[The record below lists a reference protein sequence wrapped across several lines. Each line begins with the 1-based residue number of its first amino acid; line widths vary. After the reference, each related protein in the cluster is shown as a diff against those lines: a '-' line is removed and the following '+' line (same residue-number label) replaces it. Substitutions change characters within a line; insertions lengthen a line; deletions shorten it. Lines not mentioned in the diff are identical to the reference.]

1 MSFCC
6 FSLLVWVSDVGLE
19 NYLCFW
25 HPIVMNMLF
34 WHWHSFTNESP
45 AGANSILISVCFSA
59 FCFISLL
66 KTYFFSHIISAIFLG
81 SICYS
86 FHLTFSCCLC
96 IMRKMCHILSIS
108 NYVGCSVNEEKP
120 IVNYHNILF
129 SHTKKL
135 NACDLP
141 EHLETTDGKSET
153 GVEPEK

>member
-1 MSFCC
+1 MLLTPHRDEHALLALTFIYQREPSWSQQHFDLYLLFCI
-6 FSLLVWVSDVGLE
+6 LLHLSSE
-19 NYLCFW
+19 NL
-25 HPIVMNMLF
+25 
-34 WHWHSFTNESP
+34 
-45 AGANSILISVCFSA
+45 
-59 FCFISLL
+59 
-66 KTYFFSHIISAIFLG
+66 FFSHIISAIFLG

-86 FHLTFSCCLC
+86 FHLTFPCCLC
-96 IMRKMCHILSIS
+96 IMRKMCHMLSIS